1 MIDGVNDLDVHILE
15 AGYERPERPLVV
27 FLHGFPDL
35 ALFLASDESRYM
47 LGAEL
52 VVDGGISQI

>member
-1 MIDGVNDLDVHILE
+1 MNAPSGRWWCFST
-15 AGYERPERPLVV
+15 ASPTP
-27 FLHGFPDL
+27 
-35 ALFLASDESRYM
+35 ALFPASDESRYM